1 MSRLLRSAH
10 ASVLIMYLV
19 NLVENIYAWD
29 VDSTT
34 LYAVHQI
41 INITVFF
48 QVDICI
54 VYPVL

>member
-1 MSRLLRSAH
+1 MIANTTT
-10 ASVLIMYLV
+10 VYLV
-19 NLVENIYAWD
+19 DLVQDIYAWD

-41 INITVFF
+41 IDIAVFF